1 MGVVPREA
9 IGTEEAS
16 KQRFGNFRRDL
27 KQLVECANPDLQK
40 DTTGQLTLT
49 HYLGQLKH
57 QQLAFS
63 VKLKCFKT
71 VDEAVTATLE
81 MESYLLPNGSRV
93 PQVAEGYIPIESP
106 QSAESS
112 LVVSLPAP
120 PQADQ

>member
-1 MGVVPREA
+1 MGVVPHGA

-40 DTTGQLTLT
+40 DTRGQLTLT
-49 HYLGQLKH
+49 HYVGQLKH

-63 VKLKCFKT
+63 AKQKCPKT

-81 MESYLLPNGSRV
+81 MESYLLPKGSRV
-93 PQVAEGYIPIESP
+93 AQVAEGYIPIESP

-120 PQADQ
+120 LQGDQ